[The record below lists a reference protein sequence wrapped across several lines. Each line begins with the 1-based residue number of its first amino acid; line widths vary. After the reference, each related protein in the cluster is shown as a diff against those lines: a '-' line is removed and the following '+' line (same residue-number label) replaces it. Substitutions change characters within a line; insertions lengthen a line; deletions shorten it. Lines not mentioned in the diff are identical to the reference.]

1 MNKTLLFTLLISFN
15 LCSQELWK
23 IDLDN
28 ASIEYSGSHF
38 IHNWSAQNNKISGL
52 LNIKNSLIENIGVIA
67 KVEDLK
73 YQIEMALAGFSK
85 KDIEVKSQE
94 NTLTIKSKDKKEE
107 VLDKDEDILHRGISQ
122 RSFTRSFTVA
132 EDVVVKGADL
142 KDGLLSVKLER
153 IIPDEKKPKI
163 IDIK

>member
-1 MNKTLLFTLLISFN
+1 MTRNQIINWEPFKPFSVGFDNLFDDFDKMLSFN
-15 LCSQELWK
+15 S
-23 IDLDN
+23 
-28 ASIEYSGSHF
+28 ASINHYPPY
-38 IHNWSAQNNKISGL
+38 
-52 LNIKNSLIENIGVIA
+52 NIRKVNDTDYVIELAV
-67 KVEDLK
+67 
-73 YQIEMALAGFSK
+73 AGFGK
-85 KDIEVKSQE
+85 KDIEVKSVE

-107 VLDKDEDILHRGISQ
+107 VLDKDENILHRGISQ

>member
-1 MNKTLLFTLLISFN
+1 MTRNQIINWEPFKPFSVGFDNLFDDFDRMLSFN
-15 LCSQELWK
+15 S
-23 IDLDN
+23 
-28 ASIEYSGSHF
+28 ASINHYPPY
-38 IHNWSAQNNKISGL
+38 
-52 LNIKNSLIENIGVIA
+52 NIRKVNDTDYVIELAV
-67 KVEDLK
+67 
-73 YQIEMALAGFSK
+73 AGFGK
-85 KDIEVKSQE
+85 KDIEVKSVE

-107 VLDKDEDILHRGISQ
+107 VLDEDENILHRGISQ

>member
-1 MNKTLLFTLLISFN
+1 MTRNQIINWEPFKPFSVGFDNLFDDFDRMLSFN
-15 LCSQELWK
+15 S
-23 IDLDN
+23 
-28 ASIEYSGSHF
+28 ASINHYPPY
-38 IHNWSAQNNKISGL
+38 
-52 LNIKNSLIENIGVIA
+52 NIRKVNDTDYVIELAV
-67 KVEDLK
+67 
-73 YQIEMALAGFSK
+73 AGFGK

>member
-1 MNKTLLFTLLISFN
+1 MTRNQLVNWEPFKPFSVGFDNLFDDFDKMLSFN
-15 LCSQELWK
+15 S
-23 IDLDN
+23 
-28 ASIEYSGSHF
+28 ASINHYPPY
-38 IHNWSAQNNKISGL
+38 
-52 LNIKNSLIENIGVIA
+52 NIRKVNDTDYVIELAV
-67 KVEDLK
+67 
-73 YQIEMALAGFSK
+73 AGFGK

>member
-1 MNKTLLFTLLISFN
+1 MTRNQLINWEPFKPFSVGFDNLFDDFDRMLSFN
-15 LCSQELWK
+15 S
-23 IDLDN
+23 
-28 ASIEYSGSHF
+28 ASINHYPPYN
-38 IHNWSAQNNKISGL
+38 IRKI
-52 LNIKNSLIENIGVIA
+52 NDTDYVIELAV
-67 KVEDLK
+67 
-73 YQIEMALAGFSK
+73 AGFGK

-107 VLDKDEDILHRGISQ
+107 VLDKDEDILHRGISS

>member
-1 MNKTLLFTLLISFN
+1 MTRNQLINWEPFKPFSVGFDNLFDDFDRIYKFN
-15 LCSQELWK
+15 SDSINHYPPYNIRKINDTDYVIEL
-23 IDLDN
+23 
-28 ASIEYSGSHF
+28 A
-38 IHNWSAQNNKISGL
+38 
-52 LNIKNSLIENIGVIA
+52 V
-67 KVEDLK
+67 
-73 YQIEMALAGFSK
+73 AGFGK

-107 VLDKDEDILHRGISQ
+107 VLEKDEDILHRGISQ

>member
-1 MNKTLLFTLLISFN
+1 MTRNQIINWEPFKPFSVGFDNLFDDFDRMLSFN
-15 LCSQELWK
+15 S
-23 IDLDN
+23 
-28 ASIEYSGSHF
+28 ASINHYPPYN
-38 IHNWSAQNNKISGL
+38 IRKI
-52 LNIKNSLIENIGVIA
+52 NDTDYVIELAV
-67 KVEDLK
+67 
-73 YQIEMALAGFSK
+73 AGFGK

>member
-1 MNKTLLFTLLISFN
+1 MTRNQLINWEPFKPFSVGFDNLFDDFDRMLSFN
-15 LCSQELWK
+15 S
-23 IDLDN
+23 
-28 ASIEYSGSHF
+28 ASINHYPPY
-38 IHNWSAQNNKISGL
+38 
-52 LNIKNSLIENIGVIA
+52 NIRKVNDTDYVIELAV
-67 KVEDLK
+67 
-73 YQIEMALAGFSK
+73 AGFGK

-107 VLDKDEDILHRGISQ
+107 VLDKDESVLHRGISQ
-122 RSFTRSFTVA
+122 RSFKRSFTVA

>member
-1 MNKTLLFTLLISFN
+1 MTRNQIINWEPFKPFSVGFDNLFDDFDRMLSFN
-15 LCSQELWK
+15 S
-23 IDLDN
+23 
-28 ASIEYSGSHF
+28 ASINHYPPY
-38 IHNWSAQNNKISGL
+38 
-52 LNIKNSLIENIGVIA
+52 NIRKVNDTDYVIELAV
-67 KVEDLK
+67 
-73 YQIEMALAGFSK
+73 AGFGK
-85 KDIEVKSQE
+85 KDIEVKSVE

-107 VLDKDEDILHRGISQ
+107 VLDKDENILHRGISQ

>member
-1 MNKTLLFTLLISFN
+1 MTRNQLINWEPFKPFSVGFDNLFDDFDRIYKFN
-15 LCSQELWK
+15 SDSINHYPPYNIRKINDTDYVIEL
-23 IDLDN
+23 
-28 ASIEYSGSHF
+28 A
-38 IHNWSAQNNKISGL
+38 
-52 LNIKNSLIENIGVIA
+52 V
-67 KVEDLK
+67 
-73 YQIEMALAGFSK
+73 AGFGK

-107 VLDKDEDILHRGISQ
+107 VSDKDESILHRGISQ
-122 RSFTRSFTVA
+122 RSFKRSFTVA

-153 IIPDEKKPKI
+153 IIPEEKKPKF

>member
-1 MNKTLLFTLLISFN
+1 MTRNQLVNWEPFKPFSVGFDNLFDDFDKMLSFN
-15 LCSQELWK
+15 S
-23 IDLDN
+23 
-28 ASIEYSGSHF
+28 ASINHYPPY
-38 IHNWSAQNNKISGL
+38 
-52 LNIKNSLIENIGVIA
+52 NIRKVNDTDYVIELAV
-67 KVEDLK
+67 
-73 YQIEMALAGFSK
+73 AGFGK

-107 VLDKDEDILHRGISQ
+107 VLDEDENILHRGISQ

>member
-1 MNKTLLFTLLISFN
+1 MTRNQLVNWEPFKPFSVGFDNLFDDFDRMLSFN
-15 LCSQELWK
+15 S
-23 IDLDN
+23 
-28 ASIEYSGSHF
+28 ASINHYPPY
-38 IHNWSAQNNKISGL
+38 
-52 LNIKNSLIENIGVIA
+52 NIRKVNDTDYVIELAV
-67 KVEDLK
+67 
-73 YQIEMALAGFSK
+73 AGFGK
-85 KDIEVKSQE
+85 KDIEVKSVE

>member
-1 MNKTLLFTLLISFN
+1 MTRNQLVNWEPFKPFSVGFDNLFDDFDRIYKFN
-15 LCSQELWK
+15 SSSINHYPPYNIRKVNDTDYVIEL
-23 IDLDN
+23 
-28 ASIEYSGSHF
+28 A
-38 IHNWSAQNNKISGL
+38 
-52 LNIKNSLIENIGVIA
+52 V
-67 KVEDLK
+67 
-73 YQIEMALAGFSK
+73 AGFGK

>member
-1 MNKTLLFTLLISFN
+1 MTRNQLINWEPFKPFSVGFDNLFDDFDRIYKFN
-15 LCSQELWK
+15 SSSINHYPPYNIRKVNDTDYVIELA
-23 IDLDN
+23 I
-28 ASIEYSGSHF
+28 
-38 IHNWSAQNNKISGL
+38 
-52 LNIKNSLIENIGVIA
+52 
-67 KVEDLK
+67 
-73 YQIEMALAGFSK
+73 AGFGK

-153 IIPDEKKPKI
+153 IIPEEKKPKF

>member
-1 MNKTLLFTLLISFN
+1 MTRNELMNWEPFKPFSVGFDNLFDDFDRIYKYNSSSINHYPPYNIRKVNDTDYVI
-15 LCSQELWK
+15 ELA
-23 IDLDN
+23 I
-28 ASIEYSGSHF
+28 
-38 IHNWSAQNNKISGL
+38 
-52 LNIKNSLIENIGVIA
+52 
-67 KVEDLK
+67 
-73 YQIEMALAGFSK
+73 AGFGK

-107 VLDKDEDILHRGISQ
+107 VLDKDESVLHRGISQ
-122 RSFTRSFTVA
+122 RSFKRSFTIA

>member
-1 MNKTLLFTLLISFN
+1 MTRNQIINWEPFKPFSVGFDNLFDDFDRMLSFN
-15 LCSQELWK
+15 S
-23 IDLDN
+23 
-28 ASIEYSGSHF
+28 ASINHYPPY
-38 IHNWSAQNNKISGL
+38 
-52 LNIKNSLIENIGVIA
+52 NIRKVNDTDYVIELAV
-67 KVEDLK
+67 
-73 YQIEMALAGFSK
+73 AGFGK
-85 KDIEVKSQE
+85 KDIKVKSQE
-94 NTLTIKSKDKKEE
+94 NTLTISSA
-107 VLDKDEDILHRGISQ
+107 KDEQDVLKKDESVLHRGISK

>member
-1 MNKTLLFTLLISFN
+1 MTRNQLVNWEPFKPFSVGFDNLFDDFDRMLSFN
-15 LCSQELWK
+15 S
-23 IDLDN
+23 
-28 ASIEYSGSHF
+28 ASINHYPPYN
-38 IHNWSAQNNKISGL
+38 IRKI
-52 LNIKNSLIENIGVIA
+52 NDTDYVIELAV
-67 KVEDLK
+67 
-73 YQIEMALAGFSK
+73 AGFGK

-107 VLDKDEDILHRGISQ
+107 VLDKDESVLHRGISK

>member
-1 MNKTLLFTLLISFN
+1 MTRNQLVNWEPFKPFSVGFDNLFDDFDRIYKFN
-15 LCSQELWK
+15 SSSINHYPPYNIRKVNDTDYVIEL
-23 IDLDN
+23 
-28 ASIEYSGSHF
+28 A
-38 IHNWSAQNNKISGL
+38 
-52 LNIKNSLIENIGVIA
+52 V
-67 KVEDLK
+67 
-73 YQIEMALAGFSK
+73 AGFGK

-107 VLDKDEDILHRGISQ
+107 VLDKDENILHRGISQ

>member
-1 MNKTLLFTLLISFN
+1 MTRNQIINWEPFKPFSVGFDNLFDDFDRIYKFN
-15 LCSQELWK
+15 SDSINHYPPYNIRKINDTDYVIELA
-23 IDLDN
+23 I
-28 ASIEYSGSHF
+28 
-38 IHNWSAQNNKISGL
+38 
-52 LNIKNSLIENIGVIA
+52 
-67 KVEDLK
+67 
-73 YQIEMALAGFSK
+73 AGFGK

-107 VLDKDEDILHRGISQ
+107 VLDKDESVLHRGISQ
-122 RSFTRSFTVA
+122 RSFKRSFTVA

-163 IDIK
+163 NDIK

>member
-1 MNKTLLFTLLISFN
+1 MTRNQLINWEPFKPFSVGFDNLFDDFDRIYKFN
-15 LCSQELWK
+15 SSSINHYPPYNIRKVNDTDYVIELA
-23 IDLDN
+23 I
-28 ASIEYSGSHF
+28 
-38 IHNWSAQNNKISGL
+38 
-52 LNIKNSLIENIGVIA
+52 
-67 KVEDLK
+67 
-73 YQIEMALAGFSK
+73 AGFGK

-107 VLDKDEDILHRGISQ
+107 VLEKDESVLHRGISQ
-122 RSFTRSFTVA
+122 RSFKRSFTIA

>member
-1 MNKTLLFTLLISFN
+1 MTRNQLVNWEPFKPFSVGFDNLFDDFDRIYKFN
-15 LCSQELWK
+15 SDSINHYPPYNIRKINDTDYVIELA
-23 IDLDN
+23 I
-28 ASIEYSGSHF
+28 
-38 IHNWSAQNNKISGL
+38 
-52 LNIKNSLIENIGVIA
+52 
-67 KVEDLK
+67 
-73 YQIEMALAGFSK
+73 AGFGK